1 MRPWRLDRES
11 YLPQESRDGYLVG
24 LALAEAV
31 HEEDLR
37 REQEGLRTKTAAE
50 RDGEKGFCVRTW
62 LRRSMVRPLPLWVAK
77 KRM

>member
-1 MRPWRLDRES
+1 
-11 YLPQESRDGYLVG
+11 

>member
-1 MRPWRLDRES
+1 MKPWRENRS
-11 YLPQESRDGYLVG
+11 SSSPQESRDGYLVG

-31 HEEDLR
+31 HEEHLR
-37 REQEGLRTKTAAE
+37 LEQEELRTKTAAE
-50 RDGEKGFCVRTW
+50 SDGEKGFCVPTW